1 MKKTYVLGATANGSR
16 IFLVYKKALKKKLEI
31 LGTPIETN
39 KFNGTNLE
47 RFNRAQLS
55 VNKADIIIADMS
67 EVSTG
72 AGIELGM
79 AHMLNK
85 PIYVFAN
92 KNSKVSSLIYGL
104 TNNVKLY
111 NDENELYELLSKTE
125 F

>member
-1 MKKTYVLGATANGSR
+1 M
-16 IFLVYKKALKKKLEI
+16 EI

>member
-1 MKKTYVLGATANGSR
+1 MKKTYVLGATANGSE

-72 AGIELGM
+72 AG
-79 AHMLNK
+79 
-85 PIYVFAN
+85 
-92 KNSKVSSLIYGL
+92 
-104 TNNVKLY
+104 
-111 NDENELYELLSKTE
+111 NE
-125 F
+125 

>member
-1 MKKTYVLGATANGSR
+1 MKKTYFLGATANGSR
-16 IFLVYKKALKKKLEI
+16 IFLVYKKALKNKLEI

-39 KFNGTNLE
+39 EFNGTFNE
-47 RFNRAQLS
+47 RFIRAENFVKS
-55 VNKADIIIADMS
+55 ADIIIADMS

-85 PIYVFAN
+85 QIYVFAN
-92 KNSKVSSLIYGL
+92 KTSKVSGLIYGL

>member
-16 IFLVYKKALKKKLEI
+16 IFLVYKKALKNKLEI

-39 KFNGTNLE
+39 EFNGTFNE
-47 RFNRAQLS
+47 RFIRAENFVKS
-55 VNKADIIIADMS
+55 ADIIIADMS

-79 AHMLNK
+79 AHRLNK

-92 KNSKVSSLIYGL
+92 KNVRGQDASARWAHGHRIREMARTRPHCLPK
-104 TNNVKLY
+104 
-111 NDENELYELLSKTE
+111 
-125 F
+125 